1 MKLLTATTTA
11 TANKAVATRLA
22 PTTLLIIVMTLIG
35 VLPSSFMST
44 TTISVVNAQQQTIEE
59 EDANLLLNMNP
70 DRIMDISFGYWCSD
84 AVFDCAIRSFATL
97 GGELVMI
104 DSVSLVQ
111 LICLFVCLHICML
124 RDVLCHYRLVL
135 FGVRVLRERESLLFF
150 VKERR

>member
-44 TTISVVNAQQQTIEE
+44 TISVVNAQQQTTIEE
-59 EDANLLLNMNP
+59 DDVDNLLLIPNP
-70 DRIMDISFGYWCSD
+70 DRVMDISFGYWCSD

-104 DSVSLVQ
+104 DSVSLV
-111 LICLFVCLHICML
+111 
-124 RDVLCHYRLVL
+124 
-135 FGVRVLRERESLLFF
+135 
-150 VKERR
+150 

>member
-44 TTISVVNAQQQTIEE
+44 SISVVHAQQQTIEE
-59 EDANLLLNMNP
+59 EDANLLLNINP

-104 DSVSLVQ
+104 DSVSL
-111 LICLFVCLHICML
+111 F
-124 RDVLCHYRLVL
+124 
-135 FGVRVLRERESLLFF
+135 
-150 VKERR
+150 

>member
-44 TTISVVNAQQQTIEE
+44 TISVVNAQQQTTIEE
-59 EDANLLLNMNP
+59 EDANLLLNINP

-84 AVFDCAIRSFATL
+84 AVFDCALRSFATL

-104 DSVSLVQ
+104 DSVSLV
-111 LICLFVCLHICML
+111 
-124 RDVLCHYRLVL
+124 
-135 FGVRVLRERESLLFF
+135 
-150 VKERR
+150 

>member
-44 TTISVVNAQQQTIEE
+44 SISVVNAQQQTTIEE
-59 EDANLLLNMNP
+59 EDANLLLNINP

-84 AVFDCAIRSFATL
+84 AVFDCALRSFATL

-104 DSVSLVQ
+104 DSVSLV
-111 LICLFVCLHICML
+111 
-124 RDVLCHYRLVL
+124 
-135 FGVRVLRERESLLFF
+135 
-150 VKERR
+150 

>member
-44 TTISVVNAQQQTIEE
+44 TISVVNAQQQTIEE
-59 EDANLLLNMNP
+59 EDANLLLNINP

-84 AVFDCAIRSFATL
+84 AVFDCALRSFATL

-104 DSVSLVQ
+104 DSVSLV
-111 LICLFVCLHICML
+111 
-124 RDVLCHYRLVL
+124 
-135 FGVRVLRERESLLFF
+135 
-150 VKERR
+150 

>member
-44 TTISVVNAQQQTIEE
+44 TISVVNAQQQTIEE
-59 EDANLLLNMNP
+59 EDANLLLNINP

-84 AVFDCAIRSFATL
+84 AVFDCALRSFATL

-104 DSVSLVQ
+104 DSVS
-111 LICLFVCLHICML
+111 FV
-124 RDVLCHYRLVL
+124 
-135 FGVRVLRERESLLFF
+135 
-150 VKERR
+150 